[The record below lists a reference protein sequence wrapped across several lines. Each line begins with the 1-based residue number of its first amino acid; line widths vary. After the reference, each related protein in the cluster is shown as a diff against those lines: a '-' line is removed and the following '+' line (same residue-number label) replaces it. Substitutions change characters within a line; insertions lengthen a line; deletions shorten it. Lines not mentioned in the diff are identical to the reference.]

1 VQPDVVISGVSSA
14 DREAWLRIVERYLE
28 LRAPE
33 FLGSVDPLVADKW
46 KEDVGKVLSL
56 MGVGM
61 IQKQRL
67 ATFSL
72 KCDTSKWYK
81 AYFSEEECLTITWD

>member
-1 VQPDVVISGVSSA
+1 VVIPAVSSA

-28 LRAPE
+28 LGAPE

-56 MGVGM
+56 MGVGR
-61 IQKQRL
+61 IQRQRL
-67 ATFSL
+67 AAFSL
-72 KCDTSKWYK
+72 KGDASKWYK
-81 AYFSEEECLTITWD
+81 ACFSEEERLTIAWDEFI